1 MMTDCYAGIDTHGDV
16 HQVALIDGDGR
27 LLAEQAFATDAA
39 GYAELTGFISSR
51 GRPVR
56 VGVEG
61 TGSYGAQVT
70 LLLTAEHLDV
80 VEVDRPDRRLR
91 RSKGKSDPIDA
102 FAAADAARTGR
113 ATTPVKPRTGAVEA
127 LRLHKISRD
136 SAMRDRTQTANQ
148 VYHVLLTV
156 PVPLRDTFRQLTGKR
171 RYRAL
176 ARLRPDPTDP
186 VGAAAKTV
194 LRRLARRWLNLTE
207 EITQADQAITTIL
220 RHHAPELLAINAVG
234 PQTATQLLI
243 TAGNN
248 PDRLARGHAAFAHL
262 VGVAPIPASSGKT
275 RRHRYNP
282 AGDRHANNAYWR
294 IAFLRAHHDPDTI
307 AYLNRR
313 QTEGK
318 SEPEALRCLKRYIVR
333 QIHPVLVTIINRCQP
348 PTATT

>member
-1 MMTDCYAGIDTHGDV
+1 MTDCYAGIDTHGEV

-27 LLAEQAFATDAA
+27 LLAEQGFATDAA
-39 GYAELTGFISSR
+39 GYADLAAFITGH
-51 GRPVR
+51 GRPLR

-70 LLLTAEHLDV
+70 LLLAAQKLEV

-91 RSKGKSDPIDA
+91 RRRGKSDPIDA
-102 FAAADAARTGR
+102 FAAADAARIGR
-113 ATTPVKPRTGAVEA
+113 ATTPVKPRTGPVEA

-136 SAMRDRTQTANQ
+136 SAIRDRTQTANQ
-148 VYHVLLTV
+148 TYHVLLTA
-156 PVPLRDTFRQLTGKR
+156 PVPIRDTFRTLTGKR

-186 VGAAAKTV
+186 VAAATKTV
-194 LRRLARRWLNLTE
+194 LRRLARRWLNLTD
-207 EITQADQAITTIL
+207 EITEADQTITKIL
-220 RHHAPELLAINAVG
+220 HQHAPELLAINAVG

-243 TAGNN
+243 TAGHN

-262 VGVAPIPASSGKT
+262 AGVAPIPASSGKT
-275 RRHRYNP
+275 QRHRYNR

-307 AYLNRR
+307 AYLKRR
-313 QTEGK
+313 QSEGK
-318 SEPEALRCLKRYIVR
+318 TDREALRCIKRYIVR
-333 QIHPVLVTIINRCQP
+333 QIHPVLITITNRCQP
-348 PTATT
+348 PTAIP